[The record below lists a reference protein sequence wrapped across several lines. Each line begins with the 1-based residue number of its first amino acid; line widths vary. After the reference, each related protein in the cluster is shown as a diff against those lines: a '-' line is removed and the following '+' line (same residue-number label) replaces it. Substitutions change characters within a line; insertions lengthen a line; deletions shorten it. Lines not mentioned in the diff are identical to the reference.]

1 MAILKELEDLGETIA
16 RKERELH
23 GTEGKEELLMKKLK
37 DEFEVDSVE
46 GAEAELKSVAKTLDR
61 LENKIESDFATL
73 KEDYD
78 W

>member
-16 RKERELH
+16 RKEKDLH

-37 DEFEVDSVE
+37 EEFEVDSIE
-46 GAEAELKSVAKTLDR
+46 GAEAELKSAVKTLDR
-61 LENKIESDFATL
+61 LENKIKSDFASL